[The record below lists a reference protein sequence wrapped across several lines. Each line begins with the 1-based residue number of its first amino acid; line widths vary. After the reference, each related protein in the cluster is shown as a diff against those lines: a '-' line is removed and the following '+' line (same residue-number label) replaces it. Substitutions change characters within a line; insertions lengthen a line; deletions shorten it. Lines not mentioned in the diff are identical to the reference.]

1 MNRKMLLALTVL
13 ALSATLAEARP
24 EPRLPTPNRA
34 APYRPGELLV
44 LTSDWSRVDLRG
56 DGSLRGRDAMLQAAL
71 GRHGLNRYRA
81 IGNGSGRSQALTL
94 RSDLPGFDPVA
105 AAADLRRT
113 GAFRAVA
120 PNLRLDLYETVPNDP
135 YLIFQ
140 WQIRSTPE
148 NTDVQVTDAWDVWK
162 GDTSTV
168 IAIMDVGFDIGH
180 PDLAS
185 QVWINR
191 GEIPGNGLD
200 DDGNGYI
207 DDVKGWDFAN
217 HDNDPSS
224 EAMFDSS
231 GIDFGF
237 HGTFVAGIAAATNN
251 NNLGIAG
258 AGWKC
263 RFMPLKVANTDG
275 DLTLEAVAEAFPYMI
290 AKHPAVLNM
299 SFGTRDAAGQEF
311 FQALVDD
318 ATAAD
323 ILVVAGAGN
332 DGTDAMAW
340 PAACDHVLSV
350 GATAENNTR
359 ASFSNYGSWVD
370 VAAPGSLVC
379 SSICR
384 NYVLDDL
391 SYIIYFFYYGYDGS
405 NPYMYGDG
413 TSYSSPLVAGVA
425 ALLRSKMPS
434 LHAAQIEAH
443 LIRTGDVIAY
453 DHPIG
458 PRVNAYRAVTT
469 PFVVSADPDVP
480 NALSLEE
487 AWPNPFSSATTV
499 AFTLPQASPVRLAIH
514 DPTGR
519 RVRLLINANLPSGRH
534 AIRWDGMDGNGRSL
548 RSGVYFVTLETA
560 GFRGVR
566 KLVLAH

>member
-224 EAMFDSS
+224 EAMF
-231 GIDFGF
+231 G
-237 HGTFVAGIAAATNN
+237 
-251 NNLGIAG
+251 
-258 AGWKC
+258 
-263 RFMPLKVANTDG
+263 
-275 DLTLEAVAEAFPYMI
+275 
-290 AKHPAVLNM
+290 
-299 SFGTRDAAGQEF
+299 
-311 FQALVDD
+311 
-318 ATAAD
+318 
-323 ILVVAGAGN
+323 
-332 DGTDAMAW
+332 
-340 PAACDHVLSV
+340 
-350 GATAENNTR
+350 
-359 ASFSNYGSWVD
+359 
-370 VAAPGSLVC
+370 
-379 SSICR
+379 
-384 NYVLDDL
+384 
-391 SYIIYFFYYGYDGS
+391 
-405 NPYMYGDG
+405 
-413 TSYSSPLVAGVA
+413 
-425 ALLRSKMPS
+425 
-434 LHAAQIEAH
+434 
-443 LIRTGDVIAY
+443 
-453 DHPIG
+453 
-458 PRVNAYRAVTT
+458 
-469 PFVVSADPDVP
+469 
-480 NALSLEE
+480 
-487 AWPNPFSSATTV
+487 
-499 AFTLPQASPVRLAIH
+499 LA
-514 DPTGR
+514 
-519 RVRLLINANLPSGRH
+519 
-534 AIRWDGMDGNGRSL
+534 
-548 RSGVYFVTLETA
+548 
-560 GFRGVR
+560 
-566 KLVLAH
+566 